1 MKIKVLVIDD
11 SALIRS
17 LLTEIIN
24 SQRDMVV
31 VGCCARPIDCA
42 RHD

>member
-1 MKIKVLVIDD
+1 MQNQILATSTGQRTKVLIVDD

-24 SQRDMVV
+24 R
-31 VGCCARPIDCA
+31 
-42 RHD
+42 